1 MTPLITFFIIGILL
15 ISLGANV
22 LVQYT
27 ERISKDLNISYFFSS
42 LVFIGLATSSPE
54 VFISIISS
62 LENKANIAVGNALG
76 SNIANIAL
84 VFALSVFFIRITGE
98 SFSKIF
104 TKEVKIFVGYL
115 LLVTLILILILSDG
129 KVTLID
135 SIVLMSS
142 FIIFLIFMK
151 SNNVKQK
158 EPDESYVEKNILKNS
173 LMIVL
178 SILILLFGTRV
189 FLDSATEI
197 AYFYG
202 IPDYVIGLSLTAIGT
217 SIPELATAI
226 ESARKNNIEFIVGNV
241 LGSNIFNIVL
251 VLGLVGFIDYEGTNY
266 IDSIDFLRDMFMILS
281 TTILLIII
289 SKNYNIYLTRLLN
302 IMLFSTFI
310 IYQYNLYA
318 L

>member
-1 MTPLITFFIIGILL
+1 
-15 ISLGANV
+15 
-22 LVQYT
+22 
-27 ERISKDLNISYFFSS
+27 
-42 LVFIGLATSSPE
+42 
-54 VFISIISS
+54 
-62 LENKANIAVGNALG
+62 
-76 SNIANIAL
+76 
-84 VFALSVFFIRITGE
+84 
-98 SFSKIF
+98 
-104 TKEVKIFVGYL
+104 
-115 LLVTLILILILSDG
+115 
-129 KVTLID
+129 
-135 SIVLMSS
+135 
-142 FIIFLIFMK
+142 MK

-158 EPDESYVEKNILKNS
+158 EPDECYAEKNILKNS

>member
-115 LLVTLILILILSDG
+115 LLVTLILNLILLDG
-129 KVTLID
+129 KVTLVD

>member
-1 MTPLITFFIIGILL
+1 
-15 ISLGANV
+15 
-22 LVQYT
+22 
-27 ERISKDLNISYFFSS
+27 
-42 LVFIGLATSSPE
+42 
-54 VFISIISS
+54 
-62 LENKANIAVGNALG
+62 
-76 SNIANIAL
+76 
-84 VFALSVFFIRITGE
+84 
-98 SFSKIF
+98 
-104 TKEVKIFVGYL
+104 
-115 LLVTLILILILSDG
+115 
-129 KVTLID
+129 
-135 SIVLMSS
+135 
-142 FIIFLIFMK
+142 MK

-158 EPDESYVEKNILKNS
+158 DPDESYVEKNILKNS

-302 IMLFSTFI
+302 IMLFSSFI
-310 IYQYNLYA
+310 IYQYNLYV

>member
-27 ERISKDLNISYFFSS
+27 ERISKDLDISYFFSS
-42 LVFIGLATSSPE
+42 LIFIGLATSSPE

-129 KVTLID
+129 KMTLID

-151 SNNVKQK
+151 SNNIKQK

>member
-1 MTPLITFFIIGILL
+1 MAPLITFFIIGILL

-84 VFALSVFFIRITGE
+84 VFAISVFFIRITGE

>member
-302 IMLFSTFI
+302 IMLFSSFI

>member
-42 LVFIGLATSSPE
+42 LIFIGLATSSPE

-84 VFALSVFFIRITGE
+84 VFALSVFFIRITDE

-104 TKEVKIFVGYL
+104 TKEVKIFVSYL

>member
-42 LVFIGLATSSPE
+42 LIFIGLATSSPE

-115 LLVTLILILILSDG
+115 LLVTLILFLILLDG

>member
-158 EPDESYVEKNILKNS
+158 DPDESYVEKNILKNS

>member
-1 MTPLITFFIIGILL
+1 MTPLVSLFIIGILL
-15 ISLGANV
+15 ISLGANI

-27 ERISKDLNISYFFSS
+27 EKISKDLNISYFFSS

-54 VFISIISS
+54 MFISIISS
-62 LENKANIAVGNALG
+62 LENKANVAVGNALG

-84 VFALSVFFIRITGE
+84 VFGFSAFFIKITDD

-104 TKEVKIFVGYL
+104 TKEVKIFSGYL
-115 LLVTLILILILSDG
+115 LLVTLILFLLLLDG
-129 KVTLID
+129 RVTLID

-142 FIIFLIFMK
+142 FMIFLIYMK
-151 SNNVKQK
+151 TNNIKQK

-178 SILILLFGTRV
+178 SILILLFGTRI
-189 FLDSATEI
+189 FLDSVTEI
-197 AYFYG
+197 AYFFG

-226 ESARKNNIEFIVGNV
+226 ESARKNNIEFIVGNI

-251 VLGLVGFIDYEGTNY
+251 VLGLVGFVDYEATNY
-266 IDSIDFLRDMFMILS
+266 INGVDFLRDMFMIL
-281 TTILLIII
+281 TTTLLLIII

-302 IMLFSTFI
+302 IMLFSAFI
-310 IYQYNLYA
+310 IYQYNLYV

>member
-42 LVFIGLATSSPE
+42 LIFIGLATSSPE

-62 LENKANIAVGNALG
+62 LDNKANIAVGNALG

-115 LLVTLILILILSDG
+115 LLVTLILNLILLDG
-129 KVTLID
+129 KVTLVD

>member
-115 LLVTLILILILSDG
+115 LLVTLILILVLLDG
-129 KVTLID
+129 KVTLVD

-158 EPDESYVEKNILKNS
+158 DPDESYVEKNILKNS

>member
-42 LVFIGLATSSPE
+42 LIFIGLATSSPE

>member
-42 LVFIGLATSSPE
+42 LIFIGLATSSPE

-115 LLVTLILILILSDG
+115 LLVTLILNLILLDG
-129 KVTLID
+129 KVTLVD

>member
-197 AYFYG
+197 AYFFG

-217 SIPELATAI
+217 SIPELATSI

-302 IMLFSTFI
+302 IMLFSSFI
-310 IYQYNLYA
+310 IYQYNLYV

>member
-115 LLVTLILILILSDG
+115 LLVTLILILILLDG

>member
-115 LLVTLILILILSDG
+115 LLVTLILILILLDG

-158 EPDESYVEKNILKNS
+158 GPDESYVEKNILKNS

-281 TTILLIII
+281 TTVLLIII

-302 IMLFSTFI
+302 IMLFSAFI
-310 IYQYNLYA
+310 IYQYNLYV